1 MVEAMYQYN
10 TVHDDTV
17 FTTKELRD
25 EELWMVSRMGEVNCK
40 ICSLNSFEKKSYKE
54 IVELMPMSYYE
65 IELRLYC
72 SHNGKRVTKKIV
84 MR

>member
-10 TVHDDTV
+10 TVHEDTV

-25 EELWMVSRMGEVNCK
+25 QELRMVSRMGEVNCK

-54 IVELMPMSYYE
+54 IVELMSMSYYE

-72 SHNGKRVTKKIV
+72 SHNGNGLQRKLS
-84 MR
+84 

>member
-1 MVEAMYQYN
+1 
-10 TVHDDTV
+10 
-17 FTTKELRD
+17 
-25 EELWMVSRMGEVNCK
+25 MVSRMGEVNCK

-72 SHNGKRVTKKIV
+72 SHNGKTGYKENCHEIRSFTNYIISEE
-84 MR
+84 

>member
-1 MVEAMYQYN
+1 
-10 TVHDDTV
+10 
-17 FTTKELRD
+17 
-25 EELWMVSRMGEVNCK
+25 MGEVNCK

-54 IVELMPMSYYE
+54 IVELMPMSYHE